1 MELSVINI
9 GNVKA
14 IILFQIIL
22 EKYNIGDKIELVL
35 EDGYIILQ
43 PIPTPRKNWEKHL
56 SKCTKMAMS
65 SY

>member
-1 MELSVINI
+1 MELSVINFC
-9 GNVKA
+9 NTKA
-14 IILFQIIL
+14 IILL

-35 EDGYIILQ
+35 QGGYIILQ